1 MLHALRCG
9 MHDMVGVR
17 MDTASERVRQRM
29 KEWVEQQG
37 HGSQRRLANSVL
49 GPMGEPKSD
58 QWVSDII
65 NRRADLTLRD
75 LDSVAETIGV
85 PPGWLVRKHD
95 RNYEELTMA
104 ETKVVSFFRQLP
116 DTIRHAWLLIVDY
129 FVSTK
134 VLKRGKGLSQSSVAG
149 VQIGT
154 PPAASSVGAPSHVS
168 SSVSREDF
176 RQNITQ
182 LITDTVASLERLQ
195 SLSESDV
202 LTPDATSSGGASLRP
217 TAARGRHAT
226 SARWRQ
232 RKT

>member
-1 MLHALRCG
+1 ML
-9 MHDMVGVR
+9 GVR

-37 HGSQRRLANSVL
+37 HGSQRKLANSVL

-85 PPGWLVRKHD
+85 APGWLVRKND
-95 RNYEELTMA
+95 RNYDELTMA

-134 VLKRGKGLSQSSVAG
+134 VLKRGKVLPPGSVAG

-154 PPAASSVGAPSHVS
+154 PPAALSSVGVPHVA
-168 SSVSREDF
+168 SSVSREEF

-182 LITDTVASLERLQ
+182 LITDTVTSLERLQ

-202 LTPDATSSGGASLRP
+202 LAPDAADGSGTPQRASV
-217 TAARGRHAT
+217 ARGRHAT
-226 SARWRQ
+226 AARWRP